1 MYVINEMNCRHDYS
15 KIVQSSLTFFLSFLF
30 KQEVRAL
37 ESEIM
42 LLKNLQHERIV
53 QYIGVDTIQNTLSI
67 FIEYMPGGSV
77 KDELNAYGALTESV
91 TRKYTIQILEGV
103 TYLHESYIVH
113 RDIKGMMRL
122 LSQSVSG
129 SE

>member
-1 MYVINEMNCRHDYS
+1 
-15 KIVQSSLTFFLSFLF
+15 
-30 KQEVRAL
+30 
-37 ESEIM
+37 M

-91 TRKYTIQILEGV
+91 TRKYTIQILEGII
-103 TYLHESYIVH
+103 YLHESYIVH
-113 RDIKGMMRL
+113 RDIKGKI
-122 LSQSVSG
+122 QSLRRGYNNSRGCQRESFCVSSWRG
-129 SE
+129 GV